1 MALGSVISAD
11 SHMFEPADLW
21 VGRLD
26 ARFKDRAPRMEPIE
40 GKPGV
45 SLIAPGIRPFPIAS
59 LSAAGRSGEA
69 LKQHYGSGYEAA
81 RPSGWDP
88 VERIKDQE
96 IDGVCS
102 EVLYTSPGMPLFALQ
117 DAELQHHCFKV
128 YNEWLAE
135 FCSHNPKRL
144 IGIALIALND
154 IGAAVTELERC
165 ARAGLR
171 GAMIWGFAP
180 EGRPYSSKEYE
191 PFWAAAQDLGM
202 PVSLHVITAGGGSSP
217 SLGAHKY
224 ISQSEKDTPGIGTIG
239 GYMFMTADVQQS
251 LLVIVMSG
259 VLERFPRLKLVS
271 AENDTGWLPHFM
283 YRLDH
288 AYHKYGKLSGIRD
301 LELKPSD
308 YLRRQLW
315 ATFQDDPTGTV
326 TYQFFGADRY
336 MWASDFPH
344 TDSTWPHSQEV
355 IRRDFAGVPEEVTRK
370 IVCDNAAQLYGIEV
384 N

>member
-1 MALGSVISAD
+1 MALSVISAD
-11 SHMFEPADLW
+11 SHVFEPADLW
-21 VGRLD
+21 VGRVD
-26 ARFKDRAPRMEPIE
+26 ARFKDRAPHIEPNV
-40 GKPGV
+40 GKGGV
-45 SLIAPGIRPFPIAS
+45 SLVAPGIRPFPISS

-69 LKQHYGSGYEAA
+69 LKQHFGTGYEAA

-88 VERIKDQE
+88 AERLKDQD
-96 IDGVCS
+96 IDGVCA
-102 EVLYTSPGMPLFALQ
+102 EVLYTSLGMPLFALS
-117 DAELQHHCFKV
+117 DGELQHHCFKV
-128 YNEWLAE
+128 YNDWLAE
-135 FCSHNPKRL
+135 FCAYNPQRL
-144 IGIALIALND
+144 IGIALISLVD
-154 IGAAVTELERC
+154 VGLAVAELERC

-180 EGRPYSSKEYE
+180 EGRPYSCKEYE
-191 PFWAAAQDLGM
+191 PFWAAAQDLGL
-202 PVSLHVITAGGGSSP
+202 PVSLHVITAGGTGP

-224 ISQSEKDTPGIGTIG
+224 ISQSEKDAPGIGTIG

-251 LLVIVMSG
+251 LLVIVLSG

-288 AYHKYGKLSGIRD
+288 AYDKYGKVSGIRSFQ
-301 LELKPSD
+301 LKPSD

-326 TYQFFGADRY
+326 SYQFFGTDRY

-370 IVCDNAAQLYGIEV
+370 IVCDNAAKLYGIEV

>member
-1 MALGSVISAD
+1 MALSVISAD

-40 GKPGV
+40 GKSGV
-45 SLIAPGIRPFPIAS
+45 SLVAPGIRPFPIAS

-88 VERIKDQE
+88 VERIKDQDV
-96 IDGVCS
+96 DGVCS
-102 EVLYTSPGMPLFALQ
+102 EVLYTSLGMPLFALQ

-154 IGAAVTELERC
+154 IGQAVTELERC
-165 ARAGLR
+165 ARSGLR

-180 EGRPYSSKEYE
+180 EGRPYSSREYE
-191 PFWAAAQDLGM
+191 PFWAAAQDLGL
-202 PVSLHVITAGGGSSP
+202 PVSLHVITAGGSSP

-288 AYHKYGKLSGIRD
+288 AYHKYGKLSGIHD

-344 TDSTWPHSQEV
+344 TDSTWPHSQDV

-370 IVCDNAAQLYGIEV
+370 IVCANAAQLYGIEV

>member
-1 MALGSVISAD
+1 
-11 SHMFEPADLW
+11 MFEPADLW

-45 SLIAPGIRPFPIAS
+45 SLVAPGIRPFPIAS

-96 IDGVCS
+96 VDGVCA
-102 EVLYTSPGMPLFALQ
+102 EVLYTSLGMPLFGLQ
-117 DAELQHHCFKV
+117 DAELQHHYFKV
-128 YNEWLAE
+128 YNDWLAE

-154 IGAAVTELERC
+154 IGQAVTELERC
-165 ARAGLR
+165 ARLGLR

-191 PFWAAAQDLGM
+191 PFWAAAQDLGL
-202 PVSLHVITAGGGSSP
+202 PVSLHVITAGRGGGP
-217 SLGAHKY
+217 SLRASKE
-224 ISQSEKDTPGIGTIG
+224 IAQSEKNAPGISIIG

-251 LLVIVMSG
+251 LMVIVMSG
-259 VLERFPRLKLVS
+259 VLDRFPGLKLVS

-288 AYHKYGKLSGIRD
+288 AYEKYGKVSGIRD
-301 LELKPSD
+301 FEFKPSD

-326 TYQFFGADRY
+326 NYQFFGADRY

-355 IRRDFAGVPEEVTRK
+355 IRRDFAGVPQEVTRK
-370 IVCDNAAQLYGIEV
+370 IVCDNASKLYGIEV
-384 N
+384 K

>member
-1 MALGSVISAD
+1 MALSVISAD

-26 ARFKDRAPRMEPIE
+26 ARFKDRAPRMEPVE

-45 SLIAPGIRPFPIAS
+45 SLVAPGIRPFPIAS

-88 VERIKDQE
+88 VERIKDQNV
-96 IDGVCS
+96 DGVCA
-102 EVLYTSPGMPLFALQ
+102 EVLYTSLGMPLFGLA
-117 DAELQHHCFKV
+117 DAELQYHCFKV
-128 YNEWLAE
+128 YNDWLAE

-154 IGAAVTELERC
+154 IGQAVTELERS

-180 EGRPYSSKEYE
+180 EGRPYSSREYE

-202 PVSLHVITAGGGSSP
+202 PVSLHVITAGGGGGP
-217 SLGAHKY
+217 SLRASKE
-224 ISQSEKDTPGIGTIG
+224 IAQSEKNAPGISIIG

-251 LLVIVMSG
+251 LMVIVMSG

-288 AYHKYGKLSGIRD
+288 AYEKYGKLSGIRD
-301 LELKPSD
+301 FELKPSD

-315 ATFQDDPTGTV
+315 ATFQDDPTGTANF
-326 TYQFFGADRY
+326 QFFGADRY

-355 IRRDFAGVPEEVTRK
+355 ILRDFAGVPEEVTRK
-370 IVCDNAAQLYGIEV
+370 IICGNAASLYGIEV